1 MQTTN
6 LHLKKQHGMWETLP
20 SRWFLASK
28 GWFIRKYH
36 LTNITRLK
44 LSKLENKDKFQL
56 WICLKFSD
64 IIKLKI
70 KQLQKLLMC

>member
-28 GWFIRKYH
+28 GWFIRKH
-36 LTNITRLK
+36 CLTNISRIK
-44 LSKLENKDKFQL
+44 SYQLENQGKFQL
-56 WICLKFSD
+56 WICIKFSNSLS
-64 IIKLKI
+64 LKI
-70 KQLQKLLMC
+70 KPLQRLLMC

>member
-28 GWFIRKYH
+28 GWFVRKHYS
-36 LTNITRLK
+36 TNISRIK
-44 LSKLENKDKFQL
+44 SYQLENQGKVQL
-56 WICLKFSD
+56 
-64 IIKLKI
+64 
-70 KQLQKLLMC
+70 